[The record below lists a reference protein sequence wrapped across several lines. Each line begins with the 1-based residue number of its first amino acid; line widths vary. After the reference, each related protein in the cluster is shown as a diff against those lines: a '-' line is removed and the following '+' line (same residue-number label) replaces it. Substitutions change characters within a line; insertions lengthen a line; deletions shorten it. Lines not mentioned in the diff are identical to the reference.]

1 MTLTL
6 ASAVLTAETVTVS
19 YTAEASPRQD
29 SSGNNTANLT
39 DQAVTNNTP

>member
-19 YTAEASPRQD
+19 YTAEANPLQD
-29 SSGNNTANLT
+29 SSGNNTANLPY
-39 DQAVTNNTP
+39 QAVTNSTP